1 MSRSKSVRVVAPS
14 LLFAAFVIACSDS
27 RPAAPDGGADPLQG
41 RVQLQSPD
49 TAISGGGPSTAPS
62 QGDGFFRGAVRG
74 YSEADFPDTLRSA
87 KPLASVTVT
96 AYPATLTDREPKL
109 GPAKASVVTNAQG
122 EFTLPTLPEGLYV
135 VTFTPPGGA
144 SYDSG
149 WTLATA
155 HPGSGDRPWI
165 IMLRAK

>member
-1 MSRSKSVRVVAPS
+1 MLPSKFVRVIAPS
-14 LLFAAFVIACSDS
+14 LLFAAFAIACSDS
-27 RPAAPDGGADPLQG
+27 RPVAPEGGADPLKD

-49 TAISGGGPSTAPS
+49 TAVRGGGTSPAPS
-62 QGDGFFRGAVRG
+62 QGDGFFRGVVRG
-74 YSEADFPDTLRSA
+74 YSEADFPDTLKSA
-87 KPLASVTVT
+87 KPLANTVVT
-96 AYPATLTDREPKL
+96 AYPAELTDREPKL
-109 GPAKASVVTNAQG
+109 GPAKASVVTNADG
-122 EFTLPTLPEGLYV
+122 EFTLPTLPGGLYV
-135 VTFTPPGGA
+135 VTFTPPAGA